1 MKSFKIILKEQLYLS
16 EARGVIAATGFDTER
31 HEKQYVTPHL
41 GSKEYT
47 HTLATQHEDIPVGS
61 KLKLH
66 KAERRDGKLYIHAT
80 DENTRKKSVIP
91 ANKIRKPGEQQVNKG
106 NDYERNFV
114 ERLKKHGLMHGE
126 AAGFSAGND
135 FNLINKKTGEVHKGS
150 VLNESVVED
159 KKILQGETKL
169 GKTAAFGQLTIAL
182 DDKKGGKGWHIP
194 ESNRRNRPKYAKQVL
209 EKGILEHMNK
219 YHKKIDPNLYR
230 QKEISFDHENMKPAN
245 EYLQDHHVQVL
256 QVGKHGTY
264 KVGKKDATGHGL
276 PELKGKGKFRVYQK
290 TGDPKKRMIM
300 FKASHIEKSHVD
312 LDEDEHL
319 HAMAKTLGH
328 RNINFKKTTE
338 E

>member
-1 MKSFKIILKEQLYLS
+1 MITFKTLLFEQLYLS

-41 GSKEYT
+41 GSNEYT

-61 KLKLH
+61 KLMLH

-80 DENTRKKSVIP
+80 DENTKTKHVIP
-91 ANKIRKPGEQQVNKG
+91 ANKIQKPGEQKANKG
-106 NDYERNFV
+106 FDYERQFV
-114 ERLKKHGLMHGE
+114 ERLKKHGLMIGE

-135 FNLINKKTGEVHKGS
+135 FNLLNKKTGEKHKGRVHS
-150 VLNESVVED
+150 DDEVGD
-159 KKILQGETKL
+159 KKLLQGETKI
-169 GKTAAFGQLTIAL
+169 GKTAAFGQLTIAH
-182 DDKKGGKGWHIP
+182 DDKKGWHIP
-194 ESNRRNRPKYAKQVL
+194 EKNKANRPNYAKHI
-209 EKGILEHMNK
+209 EAKGILEHMNK
-219 YHKKIDPNLYR
+219 HHKKIDTNIKRAKDVLFEHDNL
-230 QKEISFDHENMKPAN
+230 DPAN
-245 EYLQDHHVQVL
+245 SYLKDHHVQVL

-264 KVGKKDATGHGL
+264 KVGKRDATGHGL
-276 PELKGKGKFRVYQK
+276 PEAKGRGQFRVYQK

-300 FKASHIEKSHVD
+300 FKVKHLEKSHVD

-328 RNINFKKTTE
+328 KGINFKKTTE